1 MARNKDIALT
11 LATSLDDLSCVTLS
25 PEEVFGRHC
34 AIVGSSGSGKSWSVT
49 RLIEECA
56 KHRSN
61 IVLLDATG
69 EYEPLAGGT
78 FHIHLG
84 EARRSDCSSLQAT
97 IPYYELSE
105 ADLFSIFQ
113 PSSATQWMKLRA
125 AIKTLR
131 LLQLQPGL
139 GSHGTF
145 IKAQKNKSSYDQ
157 SMSRRSTELERPDS
171 IFNIHRLPL
180 QIELECV
187 DPIRSQSE
195 LDCWGGV
202 NREDL
207 SECLPLIN
215 RVEDT
220 IKAPELAGIFHP
232 PEGPSAFEALEKL
245 ITDHAVSVLRISM
258 EFLPSTNRVREIIAN
273 ALARH
278 LLSLGRAGILRGR
291 PVVLVIDEAHQI
303 LRANADQF
311 AHRPLEAFQVIA
323 KEGRKYGLT
332 LCVATQRPRD
342 IPEDILSQIGT
353 FIAHR
358 LIAST
363 DRSAIEH
370 ASGAMDDSHLTCL
383 ATLGPGE
390 ALLLGAGMRDPR
402 RVKLLAPSC
411 PPRSLGPDYQKTWRR
426 VTAPSD

>member
-1 MARNKDIALT
+1 MVRNKEIALT
-11 LATSLDDLSCVTLS
+11 LATSLEDLSSVALS
-25 PEEVFGRHC
+25 PEDVFGRHC
-34 AIVGSSGSGKSWSVT
+34 AIVGSSGSGKSWSVA
-49 RLIEECA
+49 RLVEECA

-69 EYEPLAGGT
+69 EYEPLSGGT

-84 EARRSDCSSLQAT
+84 AARRSDCASLEAT
-97 IPYYELSE
+97 IPYYELAE

-113 PSSATQWMKLRA
+113 PASATQWMKLRA
-125 AIKTLR
+125 AIKTLK

-139 GSHGTF
+139 GSQGNF
-145 IKAQKNKSSYDQ
+145 IKAQKTKAPYERAMASKLAS
-157 SMSRRSTELERPDS
+157 LERPDS

-187 DPIRSQSE
+187 DPVRSQSE
-195 LDCWGGV
+195 TDCWGGI
-202 NREDL
+202 NREDV

-215 RVEDT
+215 RVEDALKT
-220 IKAPELAGIFHP
+220 PELAGIFHP
-232 PEGPSAFEALEKL
+232 PEGHSAFEALEKL
-245 ITDHAVSVLRISM
+245 ISDHSVSVLRVSM
-258 EFLPSTNRVREIIAN
+258 EFLPSTHRVREIVAN

-278 LLSLGRAGILRGR
+278 LLSLGRGGILAGR
-291 PVVLVIDEAHQI
+291 PLVLVLDEAHQI
-303 LRANADQF
+303 LRGKSDQY
-311 AHRPLEAFQVIA
+311 AELPTDAFQVIA

-342 IPEDILSQIGT
+342 IPEDVLSQIGT

-358 LIAST
+358 LISST

-370 ASGAMDDSHLTCL
+370 ASGAMDDTHLAYL

-390 ALLLGAGMRDPR
+390 ALLLGAGIRDPK
-402 RVKLLAPSC
+402 RVKLLPPIH
-411 PPRSLGPDYQKTWRR
+411 PPRSIGPDYQKTWRR
-426 VTAPSD
+426 VTTRSD

>member
-11 LATSLDDLSCVTLS
+11 LATSLDDLSSVVLS
-25 PEEVFGRHC
+25 PEDVFGRHC
-34 AIVGSSGSGKSWSVT
+34 AIVGSSGSGKSWTVT
-49 RLIEECA
+49 KLIEECSR
-56 KHRSN
+56 HRSN
-61 IVLLDATG
+61 IVLIDATG
-69 EYEPLAGGT
+69 EYEPLSNGT

-84 EARRSDCSSLQAT
+84 EARRSDCASLQAT
-97 IPYYELSE
+97 MPYYELSE

-145 IKAQKNKSSYDQ
+145 IKAQKNKASYEQ
-157 SMSRRSTELERPDS
+157 AMTRRASELDRSDS

-187 DPIRSQSE
+187 DPVRSQSE
-195 LDCWGGV
+195 LDCWGSI
-202 NREDL
+202 NREDVA
-207 SECLPLIN
+207 ECLPLIN
-215 RVEDT
+215 RVEDALKT
-220 IKAPELAGIFHP
+220 RELAGIFHP

-245 ITDHAVSVLRISM
+245 ITDHSVSVLRISM
-258 EFLPSTNRVREIIAN
+258 EFLPSSHRVREIIAN

-278 LLSLGRAGILRGR
+278 LLSLGRAGILAGR
-291 PVVLVIDEAHQI
+291 PLVLVVDEAHQI
-303 LRANADQF
+303 LRAHAAQD
-311 AHRPLEAFQVIA
+311 AHLPLDAFQVIA

-342 IPEDILSQIGT
+342 IPEDVLSQIGT

-363 DRSAIEH
+363 DRNAIEH
-370 ASGAMDDSHLTCL
+370 ASGAMDDTHLAAL

-390 ALLLGAGMRDPR
+390 ALLLGAGIRDPK
-402 RVKLLAPSC
+402 RVKVLAPTS

-426 VTAPSD
+426 VTTRSD

>member
-1 MARNKDIALT
+1 MVRNKEIALT
-11 LATSLDDLSCVTLS
+11 LATSLDDLSSVSLS
-25 PEEVFGRHC
+25 PEDVFGRHC
-34 AIVGSSGSGKSWSVT
+34 AIVGSSGSGKSWSVA
-49 RLIEECA
+49 RLVEECA

-69 EYEPLAGGT
+69 EYEPLCDGT
-78 FHIHLG
+78 FHVHLG
-84 EARRSDCSSLQAT
+84 EARRSDCESLEAT
-97 IPYYELSE
+97 IPYFELSE
-105 ADLFSIFQ
+105 ADLFTIFQ

-125 AIKTLR
+125 AIKTLK

-139 GSHGTF
+139 GSQGTF
-145 IKAQKNKSSYDQ
+145 IKAQENKTSYEQAMRLRLADLD
-157 SMSRRSTELERPDS
+157 RSDS

-187 DPIRSQSE
+187 DPVRSQSE
-195 LDCWGGV
+195 LDCWGAV
-202 NREDL
+202 NREDV

-215 RVEDT
+215 RVEDALKT
-220 IKAPELAGIFHP
+220 PELAGIFHP
-232 PEGPSAFEALEKL
+232 PQGPSAFEALEKL
-245 ITDHAVSVLRISM
+245 ISDHSVSVLRISL
-258 EFLPSTNRVREIIAN
+258 EFLPSTHRVREIVAN

-278 LLSLGRAGILRGR
+278 LLSLGRGGILAGR
-291 PVVLVIDEAHQI
+291 PLVLVLDEAHQI
-303 LRANADQF
+303 LRAKADQYSEL
-311 AHRPLEAFQVIA
+311 PPDAFQIIA

-342 IPEDILSQIGT
+342 IPDDVLSQIGT

-363 DRSAIEH
+363 DRNAIEH
-370 ASGAMDDSHLTCL
+370 ASGAMDDSHLACL

-390 ALLLGAGMRDPR
+390 ALLLGAGSRDPK
-402 RVKLLAPSC
+402 RVKLLPPRH

-426 VTAPSD
+426 VTTRSD

>member
-370 ASGAMDDSHLTCL
+370 ASGAMDDSHLACL

-390 ALLLGAGMRDPR
+390 ALLLGAGMRDPK

-426 VTAPSD
+426 VTSPSD

>member
-1 MARNKDIALT
+1 MARNKEIALT
-11 LATSLDDLSCVTLS
+11 LATSLDDLSSVTLS

-34 AIVGSSGSGKSWSVT
+34 AVVGSSGSGKSWSVA
-49 RLIEECA
+49 RLIEECS

-69 EYEPLAGGT
+69 EYEPLGGGT

-97 IPYYELSE
+97 VPYYELSE

-113 PSSATQWMKLRA
+113 PTSATQWMKLRA

-139 GSHGTF
+139 GSQGTF
-145 IKAQKNKSSYDQ
+145 IKAQKSKTVYEQ
-157 SMSRRSTELERPDS
+157 SMLRRSVELGRPDS

-187 DPIRSQSE
+187 DPVRSQSE
-195 LDCWGGV
+195 LDCWGSI

-215 RVEDT
+215 RVEDALKT
-220 IKAPELAGIFHP
+220 PELAGIFHP

-245 ITDHAVSVLRISM
+245 ITDHTVSVLRVSM
-258 EFLPSTNRVREIIAN
+258 EFLPSTNKVREIIAN

-278 LLSLGRAGILRGR
+278 LLSLGRAGILTGR
-291 PVVLVIDEAHQI
+291 PVVLVVDEAHQI
-303 LRANADQF
+303 LRGHTDQF
-311 AHRPLEAFQVIA
+311 AHLPLDAFQVIA

-342 IPEDILSQIGT
+342 IPEDVLSQIGT
-353 FIAHR
+353 FIVHR
-358 LIAST
+358 LIASN
-363 DRSAIEH
+363 DRKAIEH
-370 ASGAMDDSHLTCL
+370 ASGAMDDSHLACL

-390 ALLLGAGMRDPR
+390 ALLLGAGIRDPK
-402 RVKLLAPSC
+402 RVKLLPPDS

-426 VTAPSD
+426 VTTRSE

>member
-69 EYEPLAGGT
+69 EYEPLASGT

-84 EARRSDCSSLQAT
+84 EARRSDCSSLKAT
-97 IPYYELSE
+97 VPYYELSE

-157 SMSRRSTELERPDS
+157 SMSRRSAELERPDS

-195 LDCWGGV
+195 LDCWGAV

-220 IKAPELAGIFHP
+220 LKAPELADIFHP
-232 PEGPSAFEALEKL
+232 PDGPSAFEALEKL
-245 ITDHAVSVLRISM
+245 ITDHSVSVLRVSM
-258 EFLPSTNRVREIIAN
+258 EFLPSSNRVREIIAN

-278 LLSLGRAGILRGR
+278 LLSLGRAGILTGR
-291 PVVLVIDEAHQI
+291 PVVLVVDEAHQI
-303 LRANADQF
+303 LRANTDHF
-311 AHRPLEAFQVIA
+311 EHRPLDAFHIIA

-342 IPEDILSQIGT
+342 IPEDVLSQIGT

-358 LIAST
+358 LIASS
-363 DRSAIEH
+363 DRNAIEH
-370 ASGAMDDSHLTCL
+370 ASGAMDDSHLACL

-390 ALLLGAGMRDPR
+390 ALLLGAGIRDPK
-402 RVKLLAPSC
+402 RVKLLPPSC

-426 VTAPSD
+426 VTTPSD

>member
-1 MARNKDIALT
+1 MARNKEIALA
-11 LATSLDDLSCVTLS
+11 LATSLDDLSCVNLS
-25 PEEVFGRHC
+25 PEDVFGRHC
-34 AIVGSSGSGKSWSVT
+34 AIVGSSGSGKSWSVA
-49 RLIEECA
+49 RLVEECS

-69 EYEPLAGGT
+69 EYEPLSGGT

-84 EARRSDCSSLQAT
+84 EARRSDCSSLQA
-97 IPYYELSE
+97 IVPYYELSE
-105 ADLFSIFQ
+105 VDLFSIFQ
-113 PSSATQWMKLRA
+113 PTSATQWMKLRA

-145 IKAQKNKSSYDQ
+145 IKAQKNKTLYEQ
-157 SMSRRSTELERPDS
+157 SMSRRSAELDRPDS

-195 LDCWGGV
+195 LDCWGGI
-202 NREDL
+202 NRENVA
-207 SECLPLIN
+207 ECLPLIN
-215 RVEDT
+215 RVEDAL
-220 IKAPELAGIFHP
+220 KAPELASIFHP

-245 ITDHAVSVLRISM
+245 ITDHSVSVLRVSM

-278 LLSLGRAGILRGR
+278 LLSIARAGILTGR
-291 PVVLVIDEAHQI
+291 PVVLVADEAHQI
-303 LRANADQF
+303 LRPHKNQF
-311 AHRPLEAFQVIA
+311 EQSPLDAFHVIA

-342 IPEDILSQIGT
+342 IPEDVLSQIGT

-358 LIAST
+358 LIASS
-363 DRSAIEH
+363 DRNAIEH
-370 ASGAMDDSHLTCL
+370 ASGAMNDSHLTCL

-390 ALLLGAGMRDPR
+390 ALLLGAGIRDPK
-402 RVKLLAPSC
+402 RVKVLAPSH

-426 VTAPSD
+426 VTTPSD